1 MSPPVKYT
9 LGRVGLFVIL
19 AMIMLVIPLP
29 IDFYLRLLIALVV
42 SVPLQFIV
50 LRRWRA
56 EMIAYV
62 DGAVARRREQKE
74 KLRTALAGDDEPS
87 A

>member
-9 LGRVGLFVIL
+9 LGRVGLFVVL
-19 AMIMLVIPLP
+19 ALIMLLVPLP
-29 IDFYLRLLIALVV
+29 IDFYLRLLIALVI

-50 LRRWRA
+50 LRRWRT

-62 DGAVARRREQKE
+62 DGAVARRRSQKE
-74 KLRTALAGDDEPS
+74 KLRAALAGDDES
-87 A
+87 GG